1 MFVYFIA
8 ILPLAL
14 GSYTFYSLFKSI
26 KNCTVMVEAEI
37 IDIMTGEDTDLDGYT
52 TLYYKPVFRYYYDG
66 HEYISS
72 EMTEYPSINYQKGD
86 TLTIYINPEF
96 PDEVLNKKIRTKS
109 YIAFGT
115 LCILFS
121 ILIIAINLF
130 FSYHSS

>member
-1 MFVYFIA
+1 
-8 ILPLAL
+8 
-14 GSYTFYSLFKSI
+14 
-26 KNCTVMVEAEI
+26 MVEAEI
-37 IDIMTGEDTDLDGYT
+37 IDIMTRETTDSDGYT
-52 TLYYKPVFRYYYDG
+52 ALYYKPVFRYYYDE

-72 EMTEYPSINYQKGD
+72 EIIYYPSIKYQKGD

-96 PDEVLNKKIRTKS
+96 PDKVLNKKIRTKS